1 MLYFIISS
9 IFLVLFWYYISMF
22 CAIYKNTQIH
32 LIKDTLISL
41 GISLLYPFGL
51 YLLPGF
57 FRIPSLSNKHKKKKC
72 LYNMSKLFQMI

>member
-1 MLYFIISS
+1 MLLF
-9 IFLVLFWYYISMF
+9 FWYYLACFS
-22 CAIYKNTQIH
+22 AIYKNTQIH

-57 FRIPSLSNKHKKKKC
+57 FRISALSDKGNEKEC
-72 LYNMSKLFQMI
+72 LYNLSKLAQMI